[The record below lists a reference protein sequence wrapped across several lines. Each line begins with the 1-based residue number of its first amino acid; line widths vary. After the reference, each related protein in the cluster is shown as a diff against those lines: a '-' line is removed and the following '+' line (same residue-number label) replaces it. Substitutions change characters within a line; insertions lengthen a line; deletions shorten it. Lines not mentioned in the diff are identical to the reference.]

1 MRKNNLINLMV
12 GAAMLLTM
20 SFGLSSCEDI
30 LGEWDKPAPIHVTV
44 DTKNEVT
51 ITKTETGATVT
62 VNAPSDITNF
72 LSQVKDD
79 ITAKGTEEYVFEVT
93 NGGVKSSSGDN
104 TITVPKVDGSNI
116 NLVFEKG
123 INTESPLII
132 KASETAS
139 ATPTTAVNKLTITM
153 PAGTTS
159 LNLVIDMPETSVT
172 VKTSAGSVVY
182 EGIVAN
188 TATNTLIIESGVT
201 IKNLQVKG
209 GIVVVK
215 EGGKVET
222 NVYAPESNDYV
233 MYQYGEQEGVEPV
246 WVDLKGD
253 GKYVPNVQNED
264 GSAYLF
270 KNLKVIKGA
279 ADYARIALYNGGK
292 PLEKLTIAADAAVLF
307 NQQSPCVKV
316 IEGEGDATAKIMFN
330 YFWGPYDEDNYYEN
344 NGYLYMVETLKNVV
358 VDVFSDN
365 NHNFVKY
372 SYLYEVPANSENV
385 IFKMGHVGFRN
396 PESANTTVKNCKFEG
411 TGNYKGVSIVV
422 PYQTEEISNFK
433 FTFDGCE
440 FIEDCKFSSNII
452 SSIPKLDDK
461 GNYIYKTY
469 YCWWTFNEEGTGSI
483 GWYNQSESLDDV
495 PEKAKNVGQCVGG
508 WSGTEENGYLSTGYW
523 IEDQMQYETV
533 TYNDYY
539 AYVIFNSCKYAG
551 AALTS
556 ETLLLDNAWAPE
568 GVYLR
573 FEFDGVTYKAT
584 YDYDTE
590 KWVLQPV

>member
-12 GAAMLLTM
+12 SAAIVLAA
-20 SFGLSSCEDI
+20 SFSLSSCEDI
-30 LGEWDKPAPIHVTV
+30 LGEWDRSTPELFP
-44 DTKNEVT
+44 KNAVT
-51 ITKTETGATVT
+51 ITNTATGASVT
-62 VNAPSDITNF
+62 VNTPSDITNLLATVTSDIAAKGSAEYIF
-72 LSQVKDD
+72 D
-79 ITAKGTEEYVFEVT
+79 IT
-93 NGGVKSSSGDN
+93 NSGVNSTSSDN
-104 TITVPKVDGSNI
+104 TIVVPKVDGSNI

-123 INTESPLII
+123 INTQSPLII

-172 VKTSAGSVVY
+172 VKTTSGSVVY

-233 MYQYGEQEGVEPV
+233 MYQYGDQEGVEPV

-253 GKYVPNVQNED
+253 GNYVPNVQNED

-292 PLEKLTIAADAAVLF
+292 PLEKLTIADGAVALV
-307 NQQSPCVKV
+307 NYQPSVKS
-316 IEGEGDATAKIMFN
+316 IEGEGTATILFDDWWENDSKYYN
-330 YFWGPYDEDNYYEN
+330 DGNLYSVDEISNVTIGE
-344 NGYLYMVETLKNVV
+344 YLPS
-358 VDVFSDN
+358 DVQGTIDQ
-365 NHNFVKY
+365 
-372 SYLYEVPANSENV
+372 SYLYNVPTNIENV
-385 IFKMGHVGFRN
+385 IFKMGSVGFKD
-396 PESANTTVKNCKFEG
+396 PESANATVKNCKFEG
-411 TGNYKGVSIVV
+411 AGNNRGVSVSV

-440 FIEDCKFSSNII
+440 FIENCRFSYRINGSK
-452 SSIPKLDDK
+452 PKLDEE
-461 GNYIYKTY
+461 GNEIYKTY
-469 YCWWTFNEEGTGSI
+469 YCWWEDPTDMSNWNQGRSEDEKDIPADRKSVGETYNYGWGDDGSR
-483 GWYNQSESLDDV
+483 
-495 PEKAKNVGQCVGG
+495 
-508 WSGTEENGYLSTGYW
+508 STGYW
-523 IEDQMQYETV
+523 IVNERQEEIV

-539 AYVIFNSCKYAG
+539 AYVVFNSCKYAG
-551 AALTS
+551 ATLTPEALLVEGS
-556 ETLLLDNAWAPE
+556 WIPE
-568 GVYLR
+568 GANLR
-573 FEFDGVTYKAT
+573 YEIDGTLYKAEWDEENGK
-584 YDYDTE
+584 Y
-590 KWVLQPV
+590 VLIPA

>member
-12 GAAMLLTM
+12 GAAMLLTT
-20 SFGLSSCEDI
+20 SFGLSSCQDI
-30 LGEWDKPAPIHVTV
+30 LGEWDRSTPELFPPNA
-44 DTKNEVT
+44 VT

-172 VKTSAGSVVY
+172 VKTSAGSVIY

-188 TATNTLIIESGVT
+188 TAINTLVIENGVT
-201 IKNLQVKG
+201 VKSLQVKG

-215 EGGKVET
+215 NGGKVET

-233 MYQYGEQEGVEPV
+233 MYQYDDQEGVEPV

-253 GKYVPNVQNED
+253 GNYVPNVQNED

-270 KNLKVIKGA
+270 KNLKVIKGT
-279 ADYARIALYNGGK
+279 ADYAKIALYNNMN
-292 PLEKLTIAADAAVLF
+292 PLKKLTIADGAVALV
-307 NQQSPCVKV
+307 NYQPSVKS
-316 IEGEGDATAKIMFN
+316 IEGEGTATILFDDWWKN
-330 YFWGPYDEDNYYEN
+330 DSKYYNDGNLYSVDEISNVTIGE
-344 NGYLYMVETLKNVV
+344 YLPS
-358 VDVFSDN
+358 DVQGTIDQ
-365 NHNFVKY
+365 
-372 SYLYEVPANSENV
+372 SYLYNVPTNIENV
-385 IFKMGHVGFRN
+385 IFKMGSVGFKD
-396 PESANTTVKNCKFEG
+396 PESANATVKNCKFEG
-411 TGNYKGVSIVV
+411 AGDYRGVTISV

-433 FTFDGCE
+433 FIFDGCE
-440 FIEDCKFSSNII
+440 FIDNCRFSCRINDSK
-452 SSIPKLDDK
+452 PKLDEE
-461 GNYIYKTY
+461 GNEIYKTY
-469 YCWWTFNEEGTGSI
+469 YCWWEDPTDNNNWNQGRSEDEKDIPAERKSAGETYNYGWNDGSR
-483 GWYNQSESLDDV
+483 
-495 PEKAKNVGQCVGG
+495 
-508 WSGTEENGYLSTGYW
+508 STGYW
-523 IEDQMQYETV
+523 IENQMQYETV
-533 TYNDYY
+533 SYNDYY
-539 AYVIFNSCKYAG
+539 AYVVFNSCKYAG
-551 AALTS
+551 ATLTPEALLIEGS
-556 ETLLLDNAWAPE
+556 WIPKGANLRYEIDGTL
-568 GVYLR
+568 
-573 FEFDGVTYKAT
+573 YKAEWGEENGK
-584 YDYDTE
+584 Y
-590 KWVLQPV
+590 VLIPA

>member
-1 MRKNNLINLMV
+1 MRKGNLINLMV

-30 LGEWDKPAPIHVTV
+30 LGEWDKPAPFHVNV
-44 DTKNEVT
+44 DGTNEVT

-62 VNAPSDITNF
+62 VNTPSDITNF

-79 ITAKGTEEYVFEVT
+79 ITAKGTEEYVFDIACS
-93 NGGVKSSSGDN
+93 GVKSSSGDN

-172 VKTSAGSVVY
+172 VKTTSGSVVY

-233 MYQYGEQEGVEPV
+233 MYQYGDKEGIEPV

-253 GKYVPNVQNED
+253 GKPVPNVQNED
-264 GSAYLF
+264 GSTYLF

-279 ADYARIALYNGGK
+279 ADYARIELYNGGK
-292 PLEKLTIAADAAVLF
+292 PLEKLTIADGAVVLF
-307 NQQSPCVKV
+307 NQSPCVKV
-316 IEGEGDATAKIMFN
+316 IEGEGDTTAKVMFN
-330 YFWGPYDEDNYYEN
+330 SFWGPYDEDNYYEN
-344 NGYLYMVETLKNVV
+344 NGYLNAVESLKNVV
-358 VDVFSDN
+358 VDVFSDDD
-365 NHNFVKY
+365 HSIVKY
-372 SYLYEVPANSENV
+372 SYLYGVPANSENV
-385 IFKMGHVGFRN
+385 IFKMGSVGFKD
-396 PESANTTVKNCKFEG
+396 PESANATVKNCKFEG
-411 TGNYKGVSIVV
+411 VGDDKRVSISA

-440 FIEDCKFSSNII
+440 FSKDCRFRCEIYGSK
-452 SSIPKLDDK
+452 PKLDDE

-495 PEKAKNVGQCVGG
+495 PEKAKNIGQCNDG
-508 WSGTEENGYLSTGYW
+508 WSGTEESGYLSTGYW
-523 IEDQMQYETV
+523 IENQTQYETV
-533 TYNDYY
+533 NYSDYY
-539 AYVIFNSCKYAG
+539 AYVVFNSCKYAG
-551 AALTS
+551 ATLTPEALLVEGS
-556 ETLLLDNAWAPE
+556 WIPE
-568 GVYLR
+568 GANLR
-573 FEFDGVTYKAT
+573 YEIDGTLYKAEWDEENGK
-584 YDYDTE
+584 Y
-590 KWVLQPV
+590 VLIPA

>member
-1 MRKNNLINLMV
+1 MRKGNLINLMV

-30 LGEWDKPAPIHVTV
+30 LGEWDKPAPFHVNV
-44 DTKNEVT
+44 DGTNEVT

-62 VNAPSDITNF
+62 VNTPSDITNF

-79 ITAKGTEEYVFEVT
+79 ITAKGTEEYVFDIACS
-93 NGGVKSSSGDN
+93 GVKSSSGDN

-172 VKTSAGSVVY
+172 VKTSAGSVIY

-201 IKNLQVKG
+201 VKSLQVKG

-215 EGGKVET
+215 DGGKVET

-233 MYQYGEQEGVEPV
+233 MYQYGDQEGVEPV

-253 GKYVPNVQNED
+253 GNYVPNVQNED

-270 KNLKVIKGA
+270 KNLKVIKGT
-279 ADYARIALYNGGK
+279 ADYAKIALYNSQT
-292 PLEKLTIAADAAVLF
+292 PLEKLTIADGAVVLV
-307 NQQSPCVKV
+307 NYQPSVKT
-316 IEGEGDATAKIMFN
+316 IEGEGSATLLFDDWWENDSKYYN
-330 YFWGPYDEDNYYEN
+330 DGNLYSVDEISNVTIGE
-344 NGYLYMVETLKNVV
+344 YLPS
-358 VDVFSDN
+358 DVQGTIDQ
-365 NHNFVKY
+365 
-372 SYLYEVPANSENV
+372 SYLYNVPTNIENV
-385 IFKMGHVGFRN
+385 IFKMGSVGFKD
-396 PESANTTVKNCKFEG
+396 PKSANATVKNCKFVG
-411 TGNYKGVSIVV
+411 AGNYRGVTISV

-433 FTFDGCE
+433 FIFDGCE
-440 FIEDCKFSSNII
+440 FIDNCRFSCRINSWK
-452 SSIPKLDDK
+452 PKLDDE
-461 GNYIYKTY
+461 GNEIYKTY
-469 YCWWTFNEEGTGSI
+469 YCWWEDPTDNNNWNQGRSEDEKDIPAERKSVGETYNYGWGDDGSR
-483 GWYNQSESLDDV
+483 
-495 PEKAKNVGQCVGG
+495 
-508 WSGTEENGYLSTGYW
+508 STGYW
-523 IEDQMQYETV
+523 IVNERQEEIV

-539 AYVIFNSCKYAG
+539 AYVVFNSCKYAG
-551 AALTS
+551 VTLTS
-556 ETLLLDNAWAPE
+556 ETLLLDSAGAPE
-568 GVYLR
+568 GAYLR
-573 FEFDGVTYKAT
+573 FEIDGTLYKAEWDSESGK
-584 YDYDTE
+584 YI
-590 KWVLQPV
+590 LIPA

>member
-30 LGEWDKPAPIHVTV
+30 LGEWDRSTPELFPPNA
-44 DTKNEVT
+44 VT

-104 TITVPKVDGSNI
+104 TITVPKVSGSNI

-123 INTESPLII
+123 INTESTLVI

-139 ATPTTAVNKLTITM
+139 STPTTAVNKLTITM

-172 VKTSAGSVVY
+172 VKTSAGSVIY

-188 TATNTLIIESGVT
+188 TAFNTLVIENGVT
-201 IKNLQVKG
+201 VKSLQVKG

-264 GSAYLF
+264 GSPYLF

-279 ADYARIALYNGGK
+279 ADYARIVLYNGGK

-330 YFWGPYDEDNYYEN
+330 SFRGPYDEDNYYEN
-344 NGYLYMVETLKNVV
+344 NGNLYMVETLKNVV
-358 VDVFSDN
+358 VDVFSDD
-365 NHNFVKY
+365 NHSSVKN
-372 SYLYEVPANSENV
+372 SSLFSVPANSDNV
-385 IFKMGHVGFRN
+385 IFKMENVGFKD
-396 PESANTTVKNCKFEG
+396 PESANATVKNCKFEG
-411 TGNYKGVSIVV
+411 VGDDKRVSISA

-440 FIEDCKFSSNII
+440 FSKDCRFRCEIYGSK
-452 SSIPKLDDK
+452 PKLDDE

-495 PEKAKNVGQCVGG
+495 PGSAKTIGECYSG
-508 WSGTEENGYLSTGYW
+508 WDTTEGKSQSGLSTGYW
-523 IEDQMQYETV
+523 IENQMQYETV
-533 TYNDYY
+533 SYNDYY
-539 AYVIFNSCKYAG
+539 AYVVFNSCKYAG
-551 AALTS
+551 ATLTPEALLVEDS
-556 ETLLLDNAWAPE
+556 WIPE
-568 GVYLR
+568 GANLR
-573 FEFDGVTYKAT
+573 YEIDGTLYKAEWDEENGK
-584 YDYDTE
+584 Y
-590 KWVLQPV
+590 VLIPA

>member
-12 GAAMLLTM
+12 GAAMLLTT

-30 LGEWDKPAPIHVTV
+30 LGEWDRSTPELFPPNT
-44 DTKNEVT
+44 VT
-51 ITKTETGATVT
+51 ITKTATGASVT
-62 VNAPSDITNF
+62 VNAPSDITN
-72 LSQVKDD
+72 LLASVTSD
-79 ITAKGTEEYVFEVT
+79 IAAKGSSEYVFDVT
-93 NGGVKSSSGDN
+93 NGGVKSTGSDN
-104 TITVPKVDGSNI
+104 TITVPKVSGSNI
-116 NLVFEKG
+116 NLVFENG

-172 VKTSAGSVVY
+172 VKTTSGSVVY

-233 MYQYGEQEGVEPV
+233 MNQYGEQEGVEPV

-253 GKYVPNVQNED
+253 GKPVPNVQNED
-264 GSAYLF
+264 GSPYLF

-330 YFWGPYDEDNYYEN
+330 SFWGPYDVDNYFEN
-344 NGYLYMVETLKNVV
+344 NGYLNAVESLKNVV
-358 VDVFSDN
+358 VDVFSDDD
-365 NHNFVKY
+365 HSIVKY

-385 IFKMGHVGFRN
+385 IFKMGSVGFKD
-396 PESANTTVKNCKFEG
+396 PESTNATVKNCKFEG
-411 TGNYKGVSIVV
+411 DYKGVSIRA

-440 FIEDCKFSSNII
+440 FSKDCRFRCEINGSK
-452 SSIPKLDDK
+452 PKLDDE
-461 GNYIYKTY
+461 GNEIYKTY
-469 YCWWTFNEEGTGSI
+469 YCWWEDPTDMNNWNQGRSEDEKDIPADRKSVGETYNNGWGDDGSR
-483 GWYNQSESLDDV
+483 
-495 PEKAKNVGQCVGG
+495 
-508 WSGTEENGYLSTGYW
+508 STGYW
-523 IEDQMQYETV
+523 IENQMQYETV
-533 TYNDYY
+533 SYNDYY
-539 AYVIFNSCKYAG
+539 AYVVFNSCKYAG
-551 AALTS
+551 ATLTPEALLVEGS
-556 ETLLLDNAWAPE
+556 WIPE
-568 GVYLR
+568 GANLR
-573 FEFDGVTYKAT
+573 YEIDGTLYKAEWDEENGK
-584 YDYDTE
+584 Y
-590 KWVLQPV
+590 VLIPA

>member
-12 GAAMLLTM
+12 GAAMLLTT
-20 SFGLSSCEDI
+20 SFGLSSCQDI
-30 LGEWDKPAPIHVTV
+30 LGEWDRSTPELFPPNA
-44 DTKNEVT
+44 VT

-62 VNAPSDITNF
+62 VNAPSDITNL

-79 ITAKGTEEYVFEVT
+79 ITAKGTEQYVFDVT

-153 PAGTTS
+153 PAGTTG

-172 VKTSAGSVVY
+172 VKTSAGSVIY

-188 TATNTLIIESGVT
+188 TAINTLIIESGVT
-201 IKNLQVKG
+201 VKSLQVKG

-215 EGGKVET
+215 DGGKVET

-233 MYQYGEQEGVEPV
+233 MYQYGDLEGVEPV

-253 GKYVPNVQNED
+253 GNYVPNVQNED
-264 GSAYLF
+264 GSAYIF
-270 KNLKVIKGA
+270 KNLKVIKGT
-279 ADYARIALYNGGK
+279 ADYAQIALYNNHT
-292 PLEKLTIAADAAVLF
+292 PLEKLTIADGAVVLF
-307 NQQSPCVKV
+307 NQSPCVKV
-316 IEGEGDATAKIMFN
+316 IEGEGDTTAKIMFN
-330 YFWGPYDEDNYYEN
+330 SFWGPYDEANYYEN
-344 NGYLYMVETLKNVV
+344 NGYLTAVETLKNVV
-358 VDVFSDN
+358 VDVFSDD
-365 NHNFVKY
+365 NHSPVWY
-372 SYLYEVPANSENV
+372 SYLYNVPANSENV
-385 IFKMGHVGFRN
+385 IFKMGSVGFKD
-396 PESANTTVKNCKFEG
+396 PESANATVKNCKFEG
-411 TGNYKGVSIVV
+411 VGDYKGVSISV
-422 PYQTEEISNFK
+422 PYQTEEISSFK

-440 FIEDCKFSSNII
+440 FIENCRFSCNIYG
-452 SSIPKLDDK
+452 SKPKLDDE

-495 PEKAKNVGQCVGG
+495 PEKAKNIGQCDGG
-508 WSGTEENGYLSTGYW
+508 WSGTEESGYLSTGYW
-523 IEDQMQYETV
+523 IEVQMQYETV

-539 AYVIFNSCKYAG
+539 AYVVFNSCKYAG
-551 AALTS
+551 ATLTPEALLVEGS
-556 ETLLLDNAWAPE
+556 WIPE
-568 GVYLR
+568 GANLR
-573 FEFDGVTYKAT
+573 YEIDGTLYKVQRDNETYK
-584 YDYDTE
+584 Y
-590 KWVLQPV
+590 VLIPA